1 MDGGCGIL
9 IGGSADDARS
19 RLKSEVHH
27 KPVRGIARRKPRD
40 SNRKPKEPALD
51 EIPGRTTAG

>member
-19 RLKSEVHH
+19 LLKSEVHR
-27 KPVRGIARRKPRD
+27 KPARGIHRRKPRG
-40 SNRKPKEPALD
+40 SSRKPREPAID
-51 EIPGRTTAG
+51 EIPGRTTVE